1 MWSMSSSAIDD
12 MAEVAVTAI
21 ESVAAKALKIF
32 TADTVGPTVTGVE
45 LDMRLL
51 ELTLNFSETVNT
63 SPLDVTEIVVQNSTG
78 RIAPESVQTSTSATA
93 SADGLQVVIGLS
105 VADAS
110 SIKAAGALATVSTAV
125 AFVTLSNTTI
135 SDMNGAAVVS
145 IDDTAT
151 MQVDV
156 LVADNIAPSL
166 SQFDLDMNGA
176 QLVLWFSETVR
187 AGTLSVTQLSLQS
200 NTTLGSGGSF
210 TLPSSSTVSTA
221 DSATVAVSLS
231 ASDANAIK
239 ALPPSLPV
247 LCSGG
252 SDTFLVAS
260 GTTVSDM
267 QGNGLTVVAG
277 GAALGVTVFEQDSTS
292 PQFLSI
298 DALVPTQKPSFV
310 LVAVFSESVLLS
322 SLNLSS
328 IVIQAVQNN
337 AGSASSYRLTSGAGS
352 ISASIST
359 TVTIT
364 LSSGDLA
371 AIKALGGVGRTRDS
385 TFVAMDAG
393 GIDDHATNE
402 VEAVAATAA
411 LQATAHTVD
420 ITPPTLVS
428 FDADLTTNKL
438 TLSFSEDVVLS
449 TFNVTELVLQAAGSS
464 SVVSRKL
471 TAGTFVAGATNDVV
485 VVTMDEIDVDA
496 IKAVRTLAVDN
507 STTFLSFSE
516 GTVFDYAENAVT
528 EVAAGPARAVGV
540 YTKDLVAPNL
550 VSFDL
555 NMTYGAMSF
564 TFDKVIRATSVNMSN
579 ALLQGGQI
587 RLVLPRSHRVLL
599 AR

>member
-1 MWSMSSSAIDD
+1 MSSSAIDD

-78 RIAPESVQTSTSATA
+78 RIASESVQTSTSATA

-371 AIKALGGVGRTRDS
+371 VIKVLGGVGGGGAQQHVRCDGCRRDRWS
-385 TFVAMDAG
+385 PHERGRGGGGHGCAEGDCAHCGHHPADAC
-393 GIDDHATNE
+393 
-402 VEAVAATAA
+402 
-411 LQATAHTVD
+411 
-420 ITPPTLVS
+420 
-428 FDADLTTNKL
+428 
-438 TLSFSEDVVLS
+438 
-449 TFNVTELVLQAAGSS
+449 EL
-464 SVVSRKL
+464 
-471 TAGTFVAGATNDVV
+471 
-485 VVTMDEIDVDA
+485 
-496 IKAVRTLAVDN
+496 
-507 STTFLSFSE
+507 
-516 GTVFDYAENAVT
+516 
-528 EVAAGPARAVGV
+528 
-540 YTKDLVAPNL
+540 
-550 VSFDL
+550 
-555 NMTYGAMSF
+555 
-564 TFDKVIRATSVNMSN
+564 
-579 ALLQGGQI
+579 
-587 RLVLPRSHRVLL
+587 
-599 AR
+599 

>member
-1 MWSMSSSAIDD
+1 MSSSAIDD

-78 RIAPESVQTSTSATA
+78 RIASESVQTSTSATA

-277 GAALGVTVFEQDSTS
+277 GAELGVTVFEQDSTS
-292 PQFLSI
+292 PPFLSI
-298 DALVPTQKPSFV
+298 DALVPTQKPSVV

-371 AIKALGGVGRTRDS
+371 VIKVLGGVGGGRATARSLRWMPAGSMVTPRTR
-385 TFVAMDAG
+385 
-393 GIDDHATNE
+393 
-402 VEAVAATAA
+402 
-411 LQATAHTVD
+411 
-420 ITPPTLVS
+420 
-428 FDADLTTNKL
+428 
-438 TLSFSEDVVLS
+438 
-449 TFNVTELVLQAAGSS
+449 
-464 SVVSRKL
+464 SRWW
-471 TAGTFVAGATNDVV
+471 
-485 VVTMDEIDVDA
+485 
-496 IKAVRTLAVDN
+496 R
-507 STTFLSFSE
+507 
-516 GTVFDYAENAVT
+516 
-528 EVAAGPARAVGV
+528 P
-540 YTKDLVAPNL
+540 
-550 VSFDL
+550 
-555 NMTYGAMSF
+555 
-564 TFDKVIRATSVNMSN
+564 
-579 ALLQGGQI
+579 
-587 RLVLPRSHRVLL
+587 RLR
-599 AR
+599 

>member
-1 MWSMSSSAIDD
+1 MSSSAIDD

-78 RIAPESVQTSTSATA
+78 RIASESVQTSTSATA

-371 AIKALGGVGRTRDS
+371 VIKVLGGVGGGGHGCAEGDC
-385 TFVAMDAG
+385 AHCGHHPADAC
-393 GIDDHATNE
+393 
-402 VEAVAATAA
+402 
-411 LQATAHTVD
+411 
-420 ITPPTLVS
+420 
-428 FDADLTTNKL
+428 
-438 TLSFSEDVVLS
+438 
-449 TFNVTELVLQAAGSS
+449 EL
-464 SVVSRKL
+464 
-471 TAGTFVAGATNDVV
+471 
-485 VVTMDEIDVDA
+485 
-496 IKAVRTLAVDN
+496 
-507 STTFLSFSE
+507 
-516 GTVFDYAENAVT
+516 
-528 EVAAGPARAVGV
+528 
-540 YTKDLVAPNL
+540 
-550 VSFDL
+550 
-555 NMTYGAMSF
+555 
-564 TFDKVIRATSVNMSN
+564 
-579 ALLQGGQI
+579 
-587 RLVLPRSHRVLL
+587 
-599 AR
+599 